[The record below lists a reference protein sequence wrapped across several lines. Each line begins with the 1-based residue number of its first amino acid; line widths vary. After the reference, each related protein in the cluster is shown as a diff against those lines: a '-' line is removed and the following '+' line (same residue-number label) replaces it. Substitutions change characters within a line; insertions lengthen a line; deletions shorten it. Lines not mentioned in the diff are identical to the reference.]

1 MPAYPLRSL
10 FSLFTVLAA
19 AGLFPGSSARA
30 ETSLVFQMDLGV
42 RNVQFAGLNWAEHHG
57 WFQEAGINIDV
68 RRWSDGIES
77 VAAEVAAQ
85 PGTIGS
91 SESGLFLA
99 AVAEGKPIVAIGT
112 MFQASPLGLISL
124 ASSGIKSPAD
134 LQGKTVAVHGDG
146 YEALAT
152 MLDFA
157 GIAPDTVT
165 EMEATYGNE
174 PLLAGEMDAKQGYVV
189 DEFVKLQTEGHD
201 VRVLPY
207 RDYGHVAYSQ
217 VMFVSR
223 ETLETHRAE
232 LVTFLRVLD
241 RGWRAATADPA
252 AGAALTIEH
261 FEPQLDPT
269 YQTVSLQ
276 GIIDLLWAE
285 SPVTSTMS
293 KATWSENAATFRRTH
308 PDATLPPMAEWTD
321 FSLVPEA
328 AGP

>member
-1 MPAYPLRSL
+1 MFSSLVRPVTRSWL
-10 FSLFTVLAA
+10 MLML
-19 AGLFPGSSARA
+19 AGLLCGTAARA
-30 ETSLVFQMDLGV
+30 ETPLVFQMDLGV

-57 WFQEAGINIDV
+57 WFEEADIDLEV
-68 RRWSDGIES
+68 RRWADGIES
-77 VAAEVAAQ
+77 VAAEVVAR

-91 SESGLFLA
+91 SESGLYLA
-99 AVAEGKPIVAIGT
+99 AVADGQPIIAIGT

-124 ASSGIKSPAD
+124 AETGIRSPAD
-134 LQGKTVAVHGDG
+134 LKGKTVAVHGDG

-152 MLDFA
+152 MLDHA
-157 GIAPDTVT
+157 GVRADAVNVI
-165 EMEATYGNE
+165 EATYGNE

-207 RDYGHVAYSQ
+207 KDYGHVAYSQ

-223 ETLETHRAE
+223 ETLEKHRAE

-241 RGWRAATADPA
+241 RGWRAATKDPA
-252 AGAALTIEH
+252 AGAALTIER
-261 FEPQLDPT
+261 FEPSLDFA
-269 YQTVSLQ
+269 YQKTSLR

-285 SPVTSTMS
+285 SPVTSAMS
-293 KATWSENAATFRRTH
+293 PDTWAANAETFRRTH
-308 PDATLPPMAEWTD
+308 PEADLPPLSVWTD

-328 AGP
+328 AAR